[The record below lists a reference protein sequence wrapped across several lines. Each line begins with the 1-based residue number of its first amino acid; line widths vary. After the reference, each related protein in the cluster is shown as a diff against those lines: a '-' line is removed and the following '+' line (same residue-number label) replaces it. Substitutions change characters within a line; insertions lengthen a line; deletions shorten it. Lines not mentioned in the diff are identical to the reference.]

1 MIRIFLADDHTLFRA
16 GLRQMLQ
23 SFSEFEVEVVAEATN
38 AAETLASIGTLEA
51 DLLVL
56 DLTMPGVIGT
66 SLIEEVARAR
76 PDVPILVLS
85 MHDEPAT
92 VRRALQAG
100 ARGYLTKEVSPEMLL
115 TAVTR
120 VAAGERY
127 IPPELAESLVFDAVA
142 PKAAARHEGLSPREW
157 EVLRL
162 IAAGYQLNQIAERIN
177 LSPKT
182 ITTHKTHLMEKL
194 GVTNNVELIRYAVEH
209 RLFE

>member
-23 SFSEFEVEVVAEATN
+23 SFADFSVVAEATN
-38 AAETLASIGTLEA
+38 AAETLAAIGQLEA
-51 DLLVL
+51 DVFIL
-56 DLTMPGVIGT
+56 DLTMPGVTGT
-66 SLIEEVARAR
+66 SLVEETTRLR

-100 ARGYLTKEVSPEMLL
+100 ARGYLTKEVSPDTLM

-127 IPPELAESLVFDAVA
+127 IPAELAESLVFDSVEPRAT
-142 PKAAARHEGLSPREW
+142 ARHERLTPRER

-162 IAAGYQLNQIAERIN
+162 IAAGYQLSQIAERIN

>member
-1 MIRIFLADDHTLFRA
+1 MRIFLADDHTLFRA
-16 GLRQMLQ
+16 GLRQMLE
-23 SFSEFEVEVVAEATN
+23 SLGDFEVVAEATN
-38 AAETLASIGTLEA
+38 AAETMAQIGTLA
-51 DLLVL
+51 VDLAVL
-56 DLTMPGVIGT
+56 DLTMPGVTGT
-66 SLIEEVARAR
+66 RLIEEVAQAR
-76 PDVPILVLS
+76 PALPILVLS

-100 ARGYLTKEVSPEMLL
+100 ARGYLTKEVSPQMLL

-127 IPPELAESLVFDAVA
+127 IPPALAESLVFDAVT
-142 PKAAARHEGLSPREW
+142 PAAAAHESLSPREW

-162 IAAGYQLNQIAERIN
+162 IAAGYQLNQIAERLN

-182 ITTHKTHLMEKL
+182 ITTHKTNLMEKL

>member
-23 SFSEFEVEVVAEATN
+23 SFADFSVVAEATN
-38 AAETLASIGTLEA
+38 AAETLAAIEQIEA
-51 DLLVL
+51 DVFIL
-56 DLTMPGVIGT
+56 DLTMPGVTGT
-66 SLIEEVARAR
+66 SLVEETARLR

-100 ARGYLTKEVSPEMLL
+100 ARGYLTKEVSPDTLM

-127 IPPELAESLVFDAVA
+127 IPAELAESLVFDSVE
-142 PKAAARHEGLSPREW
+142 PRTTARHERLTPRER

-162 IAAGYQLNQIAERIN
+162 IAAGYQLSQIAERIN

-182 ITTHKTHLMEKL
+182 ITTHKAHLMEKL
-194 GVTNNVELIRYAVEH
+194 GVANNVELIRYAVEH

>member
-23 SFSEFEVEVVAEATN
+23 SFAGFSVVAEATN
-38 AAETLASIGTLEA
+38 AAETLAAIEQIEA
-51 DLLVL
+51 DVFIL
-56 DLTMPGVIGT
+56 DLTMPGVTGT
-66 SLIEEVARAR
+66 SLVEETARLR

-100 ARGYLTKEVSPEMLL
+100 ARGYLTKEVSPDTLM

-127 IPPELAESLVFDAVA
+127 IPAELAESLVFDSVE
-142 PKAAARHEGLSPREW
+142 PRTTARHERLTPRER

-162 IAAGYQLNQIAERIN
+162 IAAGYQLSQIAERIN

-182 ITTHKTHLMEKL
+182 ITTHKAHLMEKL
-194 GVTNNVELIRYAVEH
+194 GVANNVELIRYAVEH